1 MFSVRQQPAQPE
13 MARPNGPTGMYW
25 ERTIPELGELEAVL
39 EEVTARM
46 AAVQYTERDLFC
58 VRLAL
63 EEAIANAVKHGHR
76 GDPGKVVAL
85 RLQVTSEHMLAEIED
100 EGSGFDPEQVPDPR
114 DPENLEKPTGRGLL
128 LMRTYMTW
136 VRYNSR
142 GNCVTLCRRRTVA

>member
-1 MFSVRQQPAQPE
+1 
-13 MARPNGPTGMYW
+13 MASADYR
-25 ERTIPELGELEAVL
+25 
-39 EEVTARM
+39 
-46 AAVQYTERDLFC
+46 ERDLFI

-63 EEAIANAVKHGHR
+63 EEAFANAVKHGHR
-76 GDPGKVVAL
+76 GEPGKVVTL
-85 RLQVTSEHMLAEIED
+85 RLRVTSEHMFAEIED
-100 EGSGFDPEQVPDPR
+100 QGRGFDPEQVPDPR